1 MRGEAML
8 VAAAVLASYLLGGF
22 CAAYY
27 LVRVARSADI
37 RTLGS
42 GNAGARNAGRI
53 LGAPGFLLALLL
65 DAAKGALAV
74 LATARLVPG
83 IWPATLALIAVVAG
97 HIWPAQLA
105 FRGGKGLAT
114 LLGGLAAWI
123 PVAALDTGSVLL
135 PSLVVASLLPAMTL
149 WAHRGN
155 LAAARARRGNR
166 EAAAT
171 RPRRGHREAA
181 R

>member
-1 MRGEAML
+1 MKGEAML
-8 VAAAVLASYLLGGF
+8 VALAVLASYLIGGF

-83 IWPATLALIAVVAG
+83 IGPATLALIAVVAG

-105 FRGGKGLAT
+105 FR
-114 LLGGLAAWI
+114 
-123 PVAALDTGSVLL
+123 
-135 PSLVVASLLPAMTL
+135 
-149 WAHRGN
+149 
-155 LAAARARRGNR
+155 
-166 EAAAT
+166 
-171 RPRRGHREAA
+171 
-181 R
+181 